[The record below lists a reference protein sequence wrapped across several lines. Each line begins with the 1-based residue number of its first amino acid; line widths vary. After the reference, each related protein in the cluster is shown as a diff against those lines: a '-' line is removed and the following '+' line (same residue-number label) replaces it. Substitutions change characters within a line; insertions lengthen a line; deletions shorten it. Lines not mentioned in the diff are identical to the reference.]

1 MSDHNGSKPP
11 SQDASSTVPV
21 RNKKTSSTAENVE
34 HVVSGPPTTQEEW
47 DRFITDYTMG
57 DLTQRSFL
65 PTKSARSTSALGESI
80 VGQDVVSQAS
90 VLPVSPT
97 LSGQMPSTS
106 LPIASSET
114 SRAQVLETIASKSLD
129 DTDILDENSQEP
141 YAIHLNTSS
150 SGPSNQDPD
159 IPNIPMTNE
168 PGQSCSTSKPAEGKT
183 KKFKHPPDMT
193 RENVE
198 KLGDEYKMKAQRGK
212 KASSKQEKKVK
223 VRPMKGDYREPSEEE
238 SKKLRKRRAR
248 RPRSRGSWVSRR
260 EQSFDDPLLPAA
272 RDAPLDPALLDSA
285 TNSSTS
291 ISLADLGHNFAAE
304 RIRVR
309 EYFQKNG
316 YLPPPRQ
323 TEEASRRR
331 LRVIRRLG
339 LENAEKFQVE
349 TIDRLARLAVS
360 FFKTNAA
367 VISVIGKSKQLFLS
381 EIGFGART
389 CEVDMSVCYHAMTM
403 SQAGDQCIVINDA
416 SKDWRFRKNP
426 LVDEGRGPVQFYAG
440 SPLRVG
446 QGSKEAIIG
455 TLCVVDDKPRD
466 DFGEDQR
473 ELLADL
479 AKCVVSELELLYSQQ
494 AAVESAK
501 LHQISVDFLRRSLK
515 HRPLEHAGR
524 SAGTA
529 TGSGSTPMGSG
540 RAGNDGSSGSGSTR
554 SLGSQKRIG
563 GADEQSDE
571 MVDIYDEACR
581 EIRFALDAYAVAV
594 VDLSQFHVFFPAYQN
609 SSTGGGSTRAGSVM
623 GTMTGSGATT
633 VRPGASSSM
642 DQSTSIASTV
652 GEEDNPWDSKKKQAR
667 PTYSM
672 NDPMAPVRTPQVLFI
687 PSRPRAK
694 SKWYNKS
701 TEQQSGDVDTL
712 AVLGYSCAY
721 DNYAF
726 NFTTSPAAR
735 KIVADFIAS
744 NVTTRKMWYTRDDSE
759 GIAAS
764 ITHLM
769 PPGTETSLAL
779 PVFGFDGQVSFAVV
793 ACWKDPLYTYPAGA
807 MQFVETIAGS
817 LLASVLKER
826 LLQAE
831 RAQLNFASAASHEL
845 RTPLHQINAAANI
858 LRTSLQPVLQSSDAP
873 GELPSRLSADDRQ
886 EVLAQL
892 DLIDSNSLSLA
903 GILENVIDTLDVGKM
918 SESQGNENRQM
929 PDIVTPRDTS
939 RAVSLSAALEEVV
952 DDAMELESKT
962 RRALGGKGLE
972 DVEVILEVL
981 PRQRGGWL
989 TTKDI
994 GPLARATG
1002 KVIHNAIKF
1011 TDKGHVHITVQDIS
1025 REVIL
1030 PTGYDNSLKVSTI
1043 SIDIKD
1049 SGRGMS
1055 ADFLDREILQ
1065 PFSKEDPFISG
1076 SGLGLTL
1083 TQRILELIGG
1093 KIAIASS
1100 PGKGTLV
1107 HIEVPV
1113 QFLNDDSN
1121 SDQDD
1126 LGRNDGAPD
1135 AIEESNAIRTDG
1147 IYLIGFATA
1156 KNSALRRVGKSLT
1169 RQLKLHKCRV
1179 VTEIN
1184 YASLIVAPEGEVR
1197 DAELARLC
1205 RSARPCVQ
1213 VIVLERD
1220 RTKYGSIY
1228 TPSHLYAHTNPLQS
1242 RSSPAATLL
1251 TPQDQ
1256 EYLDRI
1262 PIIHLTRPIRPSVV
1276 RRIMDPAPG
1285 VSRKSEQYVS
1295 DVVGGDEAKEEAA
1308 IGARPS
1314 IDHVQKPPS
1323 ASAPFSEGAEFK
1335 PRPIT
1340 SANPA
1345 VTTSTAPP
1353 ATLEGGSSSDVGS
1366 GSEMQN
1372 EDQPSVSSSSISGSD
1387 TRSGTEGLS
1396 GTSVSAN
1403 GTNGASESAVY
1414 GGSETS
1420 ETSETSNRSTTEVNG
1435 KNEGKSDKTSKQS
1448 MKGLNLLK
1456 VLVVEDNVI
1465 NRKILT
1471 TMLRRVSCS
1480 FAEAV
1485 DGVDAV
1491 DQFSVFQPDL
1501 VLLDITMPRKDG
1513 FAAAAEMR
1521 RLETVRQIA
1530 EKDVPNPSSPIAAE
1544 LIENAL
1550 GSLDLNAHAPGS
1562 SSVSSSP
1569 GSSHSIKLKKR
1580 ARIIA
1585 VTAMSAEHQKR
1596 KGLYE
1601 CGIDHWMT
1609 KPLSMSVLRSMVEK
1623 MKEEINEGT

>member
-1 MSDHNGSKPP
+1 
-11 SQDASSTVPV
+11 
-21 RNKKTSSTAENVE
+21 
-34 HVVSGPPTTQEEW
+34 
-47 DRFITDYTMG
+47 
-57 DLTQRSFL
+57 
-65 PTKSARSTSALGESI
+65 
-80 VGQDVVSQAS
+80 
-90 VLPVSPT
+90 
-97 LSGQMPSTS
+97 MPLTS

-114 SRAQVLETIASKSLD
+114 SKAQVLEKNDSMSLD
-129 DTDILDENSQEP
+129 DRDTLDESSQEP
-141 YAIHLNTSS
+141 RAVHLNTSS
-150 SGPSNQDPD
+150 SGPSNQDPN
-159 IPNIPMTNE
+159 IPNVPMTDE
-168 PGQSCSTSKPAEGKT
+168 PRQSHSTSKLAEERT
-183 KKFKHPPDMT
+183 KKFKHPQGMT
-193 RENVE
+193 RENME
-198 KLGDEYKMKAQRGK
+198 KLGDEYKMETKHGK
-212 KASSKQEKKVK
+212 KASSKQEKKAK
-223 VRPMKGDYREPSEEE
+223 VRPMKGDYRESSEEE
-238 SKKLRKRRAR
+238 PKKPSKRRAR

-260 EQSFDDPLLPAA
+260 EQSLDDPFLRAA
-272 RDAPLDPALLDSA
+272 RDALDPALLDSA

-304 RIRVR
+304 RVRVR

-339 LENAEKFQVE
+339 LENAETFQVE

-389 CEVDMSVCYHAMTM
+389 CDVDMSVCYHAMTM

-479 AKCVVSELELLYSQQ
+479 ARCVVSELELLYSQQ
-494 AAVESAK
+494 AAIESAK

-515 HRPLEHAGR
+515 HRPLERAGR
-524 SAGTA
+524 SAGIT
-529 TGSGSTPMGSG
+529 TGSGSTPMEGV
-540 RAGNDGSSGSGSTR
+540 RAGNDGSSASGSTR
-554 SLGSQKRIG
+554 SSGSQKRIE
-563 GADEQSDE
+563 GADEHQSDE
-571 MVDIYDEACR
+571 TVDIYDEACR

-594 VDLSQFHVFFPAYQN
+594 VDLSQFHLFYPAYQN
-609 SSTGGGSTRAGSVM
+609 SSAGAGSTRAGSVM

-642 DQSTSIASTV
+642 DQTTSMTSTV
-652 GEEDNPWDSKKKQAR
+652 EEEDNPWDSKKKQAR
-667 PTYSM
+667 PTYPM
-672 NDPMAPVRTPQVLFI
+672 NDPLAP
-687 PSRPRAK
+687 
-694 SKWYNKS
+694 
-701 TEQQSGDVDTL
+701 L
-712 AVLGYSCAY
+712 AVLGYSCAH

-735 KIVADFIAS
+735 KIVADFIAN
-744 NVTTRKMWYTRDDSE
+744 NVTTRKVWYTRDDSE

-769 PPGTETSLAL
+769 PQGTETSLAL

-858 LRTSLQPVLQSSDAP
+858 LRTSLQPVLQSSYAP
-873 GELPSRLSADDRQ
+873 DETPSQLSADDRQ

-918 SESQGNENRQM
+918 SESQGTENDHT
-929 PDIVTPRDTS
+929 PDIVTSRDTS
-939 RAVSLSAALEEVV
+939 RAVSLSAALEKVV

-962 RRALGGKGLE
+962 RRAVGGKGLE

-1011 TDKGHVHITVQDIS
+1011 TDKGHVHITVQDVS

-1030 PTGYDNSLKVSTI
+1030 PAGYDNSLKVSTV

-1049 SGRGMS
+1049 NGRGMS
-1055 ADFLDREILQ
+1055 ANFLDREILQ
-1065 PFSKEDPFISG
+1065 PFSKEDPFVSG

-1113 QFLNDDSN
+1113 QLLNDDNN

-1126 LGRNDGAPD
+1126 LGRNDGASD

-1184 YASLIVAPEGEVR
+1184 YASLIVTPEGGVT
-1197 DAELARLC
+1197 DAVLARLC

-1220 RTKYGSIY
+1220 RTRYGSIY
-1228 TPSHLYAHTNPLQS
+1228 IPNPLHAHTNPQRS
-1242 RSSPAATLL
+1242 PSSPAATLL

-1262 PIIHLTRPIRPSVV
+1262 PIIRLARPLRPSVV
-1276 RRIMDPAPG
+1276 RRIMDPTP
-1285 VSRKSEQYVS
+1285 RMPEKPERYVS
-1295 DVVGGDEAKEEAA
+1295 DVVGGDEAKEKAA
-1308 IGARPS
+1308 MGARPS
-1314 IDHVQKPPS
+1314 IEHVQRPPS
-1323 ASAPFSEGAEFK
+1323 ANAPFNEGAEFK
-1335 PRPIT
+1335 PHPIT
-1340 SANPA
+1340 SAYP
-1345 VTTSTAPP
+1345 TISTSTAPP

-1366 GSEMQN
+1366 GSETQN
-1372 EDQPSVSSSSISGSD
+1372 EDQPSVSSISMSGSD
-1387 TRSGTEGLS
+1387 MRSGTEELS
-1396 GTSVSAN
+1396 GMSVSAN
-1403 GTNGASESAVY
+1403 GTSGVSEISESAVY

-1420 ETSETSNRSTTEVNG
+1420 DRLTTEVNG
-1435 KNEGKSDKTSKQS
+1435 KNERKSDKAS
-1448 MKGLNLLK
+1448 MPSAKGLTLLK

-1471 TMLRRVSCS
+1471 TMLRRASCS

-1491 DQFSVFQPDL
+1491 DQFSTFQPDL

-1530 EKDVPNPSSPIAAE
+1530 ENDVPDPSSPIAAE

-1550 GSLDLNAHAPGS
+1550 RSLDLNAHAPVPS
-1562 SSVSSSP
+1562 SACSSA

>member
-1 MSDHNGSKPP
+1 MLLTSPP
-11 SQDASSTVPV
+11 
-21 RNKKTSSTAENVE
+21 NV
-34 HVVSGPPTTQEEW
+34 
-47 DRFITDYTMG
+47 
-57 DLTQRSFL
+57 
-65 PTKSARSTSALGESI
+65 
-80 VGQDVVSQAS
+80 
-90 VLPVSPT
+90 
-97 LSGQMPSTS
+97 
-106 LPIASSET
+106 SSET
-114 SRAQVLETIASKSLD
+114 SKAHLLEKGVHSSLD
-129 DTDILDENSQEP
+129 DPGALDDSSQEP
-141 YAIHLNTSS
+141 SAIHFNTSS

-159 IPNIPMTNE
+159 IPNIPTDKQE
-168 PGQSCSTSKPAEGKT
+168 QSYFTSKAAEAKDKT
-183 KKFKHPPDMT
+183 KKFKHPEGMT
-193 RENVE
+193 RENME
-198 KLGDEYKMKAQRGK
+198 KLGDEYKTETKRGK
-212 KASSKQEKKVK
+212 KGSSKREKKAK
-223 VRPMKGDYREPSEEE
+223 VRPMKGDYRESSEEDAE
-238 SKKLRKRRAR
+238 KPSKRRAR

-260 EQSFDDPLLPAA
+260 EQSLDYPFLRAA
-272 RDAPLDPALLDSA
+272 QDAPLDPALLDSA

-291 ISLADLGHNFAAE
+291 VSLADLNHIYAAE

-403 SQAGDQCIVINDA
+403 SQAGDKCIVINDA

-440 SPLRVG
+440 APLKVG
-446 QGSKEAIIG
+446 QGSREVIIG
-455 TLCVVDDKPRD
+455 TLCVVDNKPRD
-466 DFGEDQR
+466 DFGMDQR

-479 AKCVVSELELLYSQQ
+479 ARCVVSELELLYSQH
-494 AAVESAK
+494 AAIESAK

-515 HRPLEHAGR
+515 HRPLERAGR
-524 SAGTA
+524 STGISS
-529 TGSGSTPMGSG
+529 GSGSMPMGG
-540 RAGNDGSSGSGSTR
+540 DRAGNDGSSASGSTK
-554 SLGSQKRIG
+554 SSGSHKRIE
-563 GADEQSDE
+563 GADEHQNDE
-571 MVDIYDEACR
+571 TVDIYDEACR
-581 EIRFALDAYAVAV
+581 EIRSALDAYAVAV
-594 VDLSQFHVFFPAYQN
+594 VDLSQFHLFYPAYQN
-609 SSTGGGSTRAGSVM
+609 SSTGGGSTRAGSM
-623 GTMTGSGATT
+623 METTTGSGATT
-633 VRPGASSSM
+633 VRPGASSSI
-642 DQSTSIASTV
+642 DQTTSTTSTV
-652 GEEDNPWDSKKKQAR
+652 EEEDNPWDSKKKQAR
-667 PTYSM
+667 PTYSK
-672 NDPMAPVRTPQVLFI
+672 NDPLAP
-687 PSRPRAK
+687 
-694 SKWYNKS
+694 
-701 TEQQSGDVDTL
+701 L
-712 AVLGYSCAY
+712 AVLGYSCAH
-721 DNYAF
+721 DKYAF

-744 NVTTRKMWYTRDDSE
+744 NVTARKVWYTRDDSE

-807 MQFVETIAGS
+807 IQFVETIAGS

-831 RAQLNFASAASHEL
+831 RAQLKFASAASHEL
-845 RTPLHQINAAANI
+845 RTPLHQIHAAAST

-873 GELPSRLSADDRQ
+873 DVPPSQLSADDRQ

-903 GILENVIDTLDVGKM
+903 GILENVINTLDMGRM
-918 SESQGNENRQM
+918 AESEGYANDHT
-929 PDIVTPRDTS
+929 PDIVTPQDTS
-939 RAVSLSAALEEVV
+939 RAVNLSAVLEKVV

-962 RRALGGKGLE
+962 RRAVGGKGLE

-989 TTKDI
+989 TVKDI
-994 GPLARATG
+994 RPLARATE
-1002 KVIHNAIKF
+1002 KIIHNAIKF
-1011 TDKGHVHITVQDIS
+1011 TDKGHVHITVQDVS

-1030 PTGYDNSLKVSTI
+1030 PAGYDNSVKVSTI

-1049 SGRGMS
+1049 TGRGMS

-1065 PFSKEDPFISG
+1065 PFSKEDPFVSG

-1083 TQRILELIGG
+1083 SQRIIELIGG

-1107 HIEVPV
+1107 HIEVPL
-1113 QFLNDDSN
+1113 QLLNDDSN

-1147 IYLIGFATA
+1147 IYLIGFATSE
-1156 KNSALRRVGKSLT
+1156 NSALRRVGKSLA

-1184 YASLIVAPEGEVR
+1184 YASLIVTLEGGVT
-1197 DAELARLC
+1197 DTELARLC
-1205 RSARPCVQ
+1205 RSARPDVQ
-1213 VIVLERD
+1213 VIVLESD
-1220 RTKYGSIY
+1220 RIKYGSTY
-1228 TPSHLYAHTNPLQS
+1228 VSSPLHAHTNPLRS
-1242 RSSPAATLL
+1242 RSSPRATLR
-1251 TPQDQ
+1251 TPEDQ
-1256 EYLDRI
+1256 EYLDSI
-1262 PIIHLTRPIRPSVV
+1262 PIIHLTRPLRPSVV
-1276 RRIMDPAPG
+1276 RRIMDPAPE
-1285 VSRKSEQYVS
+1285 VPREPERYVS
-1295 DVVGGDEAKEEAA
+1295 DVVGGNEAKEEAA
-1308 IGARPS
+1308 AAARAS
-1314 IDHVQKPPS
+1314 IQHVQKSSVSVPR
-1323 ASAPFSEGAEFK
+1323 SEGAEHHFK
-1335 PRPIT
+1335 PSP
-1340 SANPA
+1340 
-1345 VTTSTAPP
+1345 TAPTNPTFTASTVPP
-1353 ATLEGGSSSDVGS
+1353 ASLEGASSSDIGS
-1366 GSEMQN
+1366 GSETQN
-1372 EDQPSVSSSSISGSD
+1372 EDQPSASSTSVSGSD
-1387 TRSGTEGLS
+1387 MRSGTEVLSGMSVSAS
-1396 GTSVSAN
+1396 GTSGV
-1403 GTNGASESAVY
+1403 SESAVY
-1414 GGSETS
+1414 GGSES
-1420 ETSETSNRSTTEVNG
+1420 SDHSTTEMNG
-1435 KNEGKSDKTSKQS
+1435 KNESKSDKTSKPPT
-1448 MKGLNLLK
+1448 KGVTVLK

-1471 TMLRRVSCS
+1471 TMLRRASCN
-1480 FAEAV
+1480 FAEAI

-1521 RLETVRQIA
+1521 QLETVRHIA
-1530 EKDVPNPSSPIAAE
+1530 EDVPNPSSPIAAG
-1544 LIENAL
+1544 LIESAL
-1550 GSLDLNAHAPGS
+1550 GSLDLNAPGS
-1562 SSVSSSP
+1562 SSASSSA

-1623 MKEEINEGT
+1623 MKEEINEGM